1 SSVRHDDCVRAAV
14 KVLQSEDLLS
24 QAGAPLTLQCSMGGG
39 LSMGSHTMLWY
50 RQNRHGAQLEFLI
63 KEYQDT
69 AGRFHS
75 SIDTNQNN
83 FTLHL
88 SGLLVNDSSTYFCA
102 ASHSAA
108 PGPCSLTNTCSACRK
123 QLQFILKS
131 EGRDG
136 SYQTS

>member
-1 SSVRHDDCVRAAV
+1 WSHFRHRGQGDQPLGKKRLSLNSSLRM
-14 KVLQSEDLLS
+14 LQSEDLLS
-24 QAGAPLTLQCSMGGG
+24 HAGAPLTLQCRMGGG

-75 SIDTNQNN
+75 SINTNQNN

-102 ASHSAA
+102 ASHSDA
-108 PGPCSLTNTCSACRK
+108 PGQN
-123 QLQFILKS
+123 
-131 EGRDG
+131 
-136 SYQTS
+136 QTHRSG